1 MGLLLLI
8 VLVLLIAGSV
18 PAYPYSRRWGYRPS
32 GLLGIVLLFLL
43 IMVIVGWLPWGFGV
57 GPVYS
62 NSVVP

>member
-32 GLLGIVLLFLL
+32 GLLGILLLFLL
-43 IMVIVGWLPWGFGV
+43 IIVLVGWLPWGFGV

-62 NSVVP
+62 NPVVP